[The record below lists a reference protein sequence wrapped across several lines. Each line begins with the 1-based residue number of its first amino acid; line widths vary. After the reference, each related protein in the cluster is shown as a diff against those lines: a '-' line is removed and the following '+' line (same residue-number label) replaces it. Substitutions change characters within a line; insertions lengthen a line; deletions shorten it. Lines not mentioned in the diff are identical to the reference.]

1 MECIALKAAFLL
13 PLLLLQ
19 KPHRRSKLKEHVKAL
34 EHRLV
39 LWKDGL
45 FKDLLKEGNTIQKKF
60 KPNRCHRNKSDPL
73 RLFTRFMFQGNVKG
87 ALRVLNENGSK
98 TGRPLSL
105 SSPLSESDP
114 SLGSVRDALLS
125 KHPDP
130 GPISPSHCLLSATP
144 PTDHDP
150 HSVLFQQLD
159 GVLIWRTI
167 MTMSGAA
174 GPSALDVS
182 FWKKMCTSFRHESD
196 ELCNSVA
203 AVARKLCSKYV
214 DPSGIE
220 ALLASRLIALDK
232 NPGVRPIGVGE
243 VCRMLIGK
251 ATLLLLRQDVID
263 VTGCRQLC
271 AGQKSACESIV
282 HCVRELY
289 SRSETEGL
297 LCVDASNAFNS
308 LNRGLALRNVLHLCP
323 SLGRLLINTYR
334 FDNSLF
340 IDGECIGSREGTTQG
355 DPLAMCVYAVATV
368 PLIDELEGVA
378 SVSQYWFADDASA
391 LGDIEQLRRW

>member
-1 MECIALKAAFLL
+1 M
-13 PLLLLQ
+13 
-19 KPHRRSKLKEHVKAL
+19 KEHVKAL
-34 EHRLV
+34 EHRFV

-45 FKDLLKEGNTIQKKF
+45 FKDLLKESNTIPKKF
-60 KPNRCHRNKSDPL
+60 KSNRCHRNKSDPL
-73 RLFTRFMFQGNVKG
+73 WLFTCFMFQGNVKG

-98 TGRPLSL
+98 TGQPLSL

-114 SLGSVRDALLS
+114 SLGSVCDAVLS

-150 HSVLFQQLD
+150 HSMLFQQLD
-159 GVLIWRTI
+159 GVLIRRTI

-174 GPSALDVS
+174 GPSGLDVS

-220 ALLASRLIALDK
+220 ALLASRLIARDK

-243 VCRMLIGK
+243 VCRRLIGK

-282 HCVRELY
+282 HCVCELY

-297 LCVDASNAFNS
+297 LCVDASNVFNS

-355 DPLAMCVYAVATV
+355 DPLPWYVCCCDCS
-368 PLIDELEGVA
+368 PD
-378 SVSQYWFADDASA
+378 
-391 LGDIEQLRRW
+391 

>member
-1 MECIALKAAFLL
+1 
-13 PLLLLQ
+13 
-19 KPHRRSKLKEHVKAL
+19 
-34 EHRLV
+34 
-39 LWKDGL
+39 
-45 FKDLLKEGNTIQKKF
+45 
-60 KPNRCHRNKSDPL
+60 
-73 RLFTRFMFQGNVKG
+73 MFQGNVKG

-159 GVLIWRTI
+159 GVLIRRSI

-174 GPSALDVS
+174 GPSGLDVS

-243 VCRMLIGK
+243 VCRRLIGK
-251 ATLLLLRQDVID
+251 AALLLLRQDVID
-263 VTGCRQLC
+263 VTACRQLC
-271 AGQKSACESIV
+271 AGRKSACESIV

-289 SRSETEGL
+289 SRSRDIIAYVTG
-297 LCVDASNAFNS
+297 
-308 LNRGLALRNVLHLCP
+308 
-323 SLGRLLINTYR
+323 
-334 FDNSLF
+334 
-340 IDGECIGSREGTTQG
+340 IGNGIT
-355 DPLAMCVYAVATV
+355 
-368 PLIDELEGVA
+368 
-378 SVSQYWFADDASA
+378 
-391 LGDIEQLRRW
+391 